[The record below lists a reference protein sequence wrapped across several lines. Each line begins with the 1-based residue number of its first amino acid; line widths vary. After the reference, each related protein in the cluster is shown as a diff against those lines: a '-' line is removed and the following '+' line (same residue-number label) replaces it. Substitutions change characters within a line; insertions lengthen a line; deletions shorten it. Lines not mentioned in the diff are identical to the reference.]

1 MSFTFE
7 LSVECTR
14 KGEKCSTFLDIKDNG
29 YSMKIV
35 QHCTESSRLENELD
49 NNQLN
54 FDVKAVAHRSKR
66 LHFPFS
72 ILARP
77 SDSQQQGRQAS
88 SDKYAL
94 IEDAAIYAS
103 KAAKKSIPNVDVRAT
118 PSAFSPTPAE
128 LATQIVTQICSQ
140 SAYCDDGVI
149 GIKGSVLQAAVA
161 VNRKEKEIV
170 LVFNREQK
178 STGIKHIL
186 NGSSRSQPDYLYA
199 SNIAKALVTLRD
211 RDYSEFRITITG
223 DQKESKL
230 INYALEN
237 CK

>member
-1 MSFTFE
+1 
-7 LSVECTR
+7 
-14 KGEKCSTFLDIKDNG
+14 
-29 YSMKIV
+29 MKIV

-140 SAYCDDGVI
+140 STYCDDGVI

>member
-1 MSFTFE
+1 
-7 LSVECTR
+7 
-14 KGEKCSTFLDIKDNG
+14 
-29 YSMKIV
+29 MKIV